1 MTTSRPEHVP
11 APAQRAYEALE
22 PIAGDDPA
30 SGWPLLRLLAAAGFG
45 EVELWALAEDP
56 GAAAWLAPQDAPAPW
71 LPFVAQ
77 LVGARLTPTMSEQQQ
92 RDEISSPSGWR
103 AGRPETIVAAAKRHM
118 TGERRVTLR
127 QRYDPAQGAGVDAP
141 GHLLLIAHADD
152 VLPGRQAVLEHDVLE
167 AIPAWLIGHVVITA
181 SRDYDAVNAQFPDLD
196 AVKAST
202 TDYNDL
208 REA

>member
-11 APAQRAYEALE
+11 APAERAYEALD
-22 PIAGDDPA
+22 PIASNDPA

-56 GAAAWLAPQDAPAPW
+56 GAAAWLAPQSAPAAW

-103 AGRPETIVAAAKRHM
+103 AGRPETIVATARRHM
-118 TGERRVTLR
+118 TGDRRVTLR
-127 QRYDPAQGAGVDAP
+127 MRYDPALGAGVDAP

-152 VLPGRQAVLEHDVLE
+152 VLPGHAAALERDVIE
-167 AIPAWLIGHVVITA
+167 ATPAWLIGHVSITA
-181 SRDYDAVNAQFPDLD
+181 SRDYDAVKAQFPDYD
-196 AVKAST
+196 AVKAQ
-202 TDYNDL
+202 NADL
-208 REA
+208 DDLKEV